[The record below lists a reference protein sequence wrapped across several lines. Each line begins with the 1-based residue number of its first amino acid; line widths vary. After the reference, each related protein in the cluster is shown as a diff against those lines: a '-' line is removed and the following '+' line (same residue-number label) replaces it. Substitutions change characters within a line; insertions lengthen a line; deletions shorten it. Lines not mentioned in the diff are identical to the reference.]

1 MTDCWFYSDKSSR
14 PLYVALD
21 VVSKRE
27 GGMYKIIDS
36 VELYVGKNFQWQI
49 EPMNYLRRSASQ
61 PEGCCVPSKSPS
73 QLVFT
78 AMHVASPFSLLLSLT
93 RPSLAFLWPLVRS
106 FLLHLLHLV
115 PILPALRV
123 LMSSTHYGG
132 IKNFAAALGQ
142 IWW

>member
-1 MTDCWFYSDKSSR
+1 MKETRKTN

-21 VVSKRE
+21 VVYKRE

-36 VELYVGKNFQWQI
+36 VGLYVGKNCQWQI

-78 AMHVASPFSLLLSLT
+78 AMHVASPFSLLLSPT

-106 FLLHLLHLV
+106 FLLHLHLV

-132 IKNFAAALGQ
+132 IKNFAAALG
-142 IWW
+142 